1 MEEIQTLMQVR
12 RENNLTSRQLADAA
26 GIPLRVEYLA
36 EIGGLV
42 EEMEAGLL
50 LEAISKLTSKCIVTF
65 PDGTTR
71 QEILPRPNYSVRSRI
86 TLPDRYEMR
95 EVLQRDSSLSPL
107 GFPDRKSTRL

>member
-50 LEAISKLTSKCIVTF
+50 LEAVSNLTGKQYTLKNVQVNIKR
-65 PDGTTR
+65 R
-71 QEILPRPNYSVRSRI
+71 QAI
-86 TLPDRYEMR
+86 
-95 EVLQRDSSLSPL
+95 
-107 GFPDRKSTRL
+107 